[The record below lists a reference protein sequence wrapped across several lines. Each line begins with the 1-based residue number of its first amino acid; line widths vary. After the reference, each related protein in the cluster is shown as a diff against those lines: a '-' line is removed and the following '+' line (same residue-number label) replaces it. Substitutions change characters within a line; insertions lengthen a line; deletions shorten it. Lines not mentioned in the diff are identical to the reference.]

1 MMSWSTIPILVAA
14 FSIAACGG
22 TKGDAVEPGGATGC
36 GSVGAK
42 IVKMMGATAGL
53 HDDAGRRSAH
63 QALAGACITGDWSD
77 AARECFIGA
86 ADEAATAACGD
97 QLTDTQ
103 RMDLAESLGTP
114 DAKGPAP
121 GAPASE

>member
-1 MMSWSTIPILVAA
+1 MMMSWSKLPILAGA
-14 FSIAACGG
+14 FTIAACGG
-22 TKGDAVEPGGATGC
+22 SKGDAVEPGGATGC

-53 HDDAGRRSAH
+53 RDDAGRKSAH
-63 QALAGACITGDWSD
+63 EALAGACVTGDWSD
-77 AARECFIGA
+77 AARECFIAA

-103 RMDLAESLGTP
+103 RMDLAESLGTT
-114 DAKGPAP
+114 A
-121 GAPASE
+121 APASE